1 MNMKN
6 NTDEI
11 DNEFEKDDEIP
22 KISSFEVIK
31 ELIKSA
37 TLSNKE
43 KKRLKKELEQ
53 EEEGGKGT
61 IWLKSDEEYEKII
74 EKCKGK
80 LLSPGGAAGR
90 VGISR
95 ARVHQ
100 LEAEGKIRV
109 YRIKSEKLTYT
120 EEDFKEELKELP
132 FWIRPF
138 IKFQPPKAGCYVFVD
153 MNDLEA
159 YMKNKENEKKETS
172 S

>member
-1 MNMKN
+1 MKN
-6 NTDEI
+6 NTNEI

-31 ELIKSA
+31 DLIKSA
-37 TLSNKE
+37 TLSKKE

-53 EEEGGKGT
+53 EEEGGNGT
-61 IWLKSDEEYEKII
+61 IWLKSREEYDEII
-74 EKCKGK
+74 EKCEGD
-80 LLSPGGAAGR
+80 LLSPGGAADR
-90 VGISR
+90 VGITR

-100 LEAEGKIRV
+100 LESEGKIRV
-109 YRIKSEKLTYT
+109 YRMKADEPFYS

-153 MNDLEA
+153 MKTLEE
-159 YMKNKENEKKETS
+159 YMKNREKE
-172 S
+172 